1 MIDDYTQS
9 IDTWLAGMS
18 EDRRRSTEIK
28 LQENPNLSTLEQAR
42 LVAKAYLDNVD
53 ADPVKQAQR
62 EVREQVQ
69 AVNNARH
76 AQEMNKIRLE
86 REAQQELERRDAED
100 RKQRAK
106 DAASQRKGAKA
117 ARIAL
122 HPMAVQRAA
131 VLERIAKLQEELEQL
146 KFVACEWYDI
156 LEHYD
161 DLLNN
166 EWCSEHFGSVMAPP
180 WPTDIDAVNAELTKR
195 AAVLLRLSSPEQP
208 CDAITAD
215 ELEQWFTSEH
225 PRMLVYKR
233 YGYARYITKTKR
245 DDRWCCTADN
255 YARLYATTCEKS
267 AKQCILR
274 HKQFLEEQWALSY

>member
-1 MIDDYTQS
+1 
-9 IDTWLAGMS
+9 MS

-42 LVAKAYLDNVD
+42 IVAKAYIDSVD
-53 ADPVKQAQR
+53 ADPIKQAQR
-62 EVREQVQ
+62 EVRERAQ
-69 AVNNARH
+69 AEINARH
-76 AQEMNKIRLE
+76 AQEMNKLGLE

-106 DAASQRKGAKA
+106 DAASQRRGAKA
-117 ARIAL
+117 ARIAI
-122 HPMAVQRAA
+122 HPMAVQHAA
-131 VLERIAKLQEELEQL
+131 VLERIAQLQEELEQL

-166 EWCSEHFGSVMAPP
+166 EWYSEHFAAAMSPT
-180 WPTDIDAVNAELTKR
+180 WPTDIDAVSAELDKR
-195 AAVLLRLSSPEQP
+195 DAVLLRLSSPEQP

-225 PRMLVYKR
+225 PRRLVYKR
-233 YGYARYITKTKR
+233 DGCARYITKTKR
-245 DDRWCCTADN
+245 DDRWCCAAGD

-274 HKQFLEEQWALSY
+274 HKQFLEEQWALAY